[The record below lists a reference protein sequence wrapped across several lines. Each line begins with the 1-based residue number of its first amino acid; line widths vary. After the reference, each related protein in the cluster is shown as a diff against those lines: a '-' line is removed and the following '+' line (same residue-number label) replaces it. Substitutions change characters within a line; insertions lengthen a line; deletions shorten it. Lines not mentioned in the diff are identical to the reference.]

1 MKFNVQSK
9 MLYGS
14 ASAVSKVINSKNPMP
29 ILNNFLLELNGNV
42 LTITA
47 SDIENTLSA
56 RVPVM
61 EAEGAGRF
69 CVDARRLT
77 DLLKSMPDIGITFDI
92 DDASLA
98 IQVTYNNGAGKFDF
112 IGIVGDEYPATQTVE
127 ETPDLVRFGA
137 PSTQILNGID
147 KTIFAVGSDILRPQ
161 MMGIYWDVM
170 EEGITFVAT
179 DTRKL
184 VRYRN
189 NIAAPGV
196 TTSFIVPTKPMQVL
210 KNVLPNDVPVKIS
223 VNSQR
228 ALFETEEICFSC
240 QLLKGVYPNYNRV
253 IPENNPYTMTVDRE
267 SFLSA
272 LRRVSVF
279 GDQGQNQVKLRIT
292 PEEVTVKAVDNNY
305 CTRAVENVACSFDK
319 DEMVIGFSA
328 PYVMEIFSTIST
340 QEVVV
345 TLSDPSRPGVFRPS
359 EQSEDT
365 DLLMIL
371 MPMNVT
377 EF

>member
-1 MKFNVQSK
+1 MKFNVESK
-9 MLYGS
+9 VLYGS

-29 ILNNFLLELNGNV
+29 ILNNFLLELKDSV

-56 RVPVM
+56 RIPVM
-61 EAEGAGRF
+61 EAEGEGKF

-77 DLLKSMPDIGITFDI
+77 DLLKSMPDIGITFEI
-92 DDASLA
+92 DDESLA
-98 IQVTYNNGAGKFDF
+98 IQVTYNGGAGKFDF
-112 IGIVGDEYPATQTVE
+112 IGLVGDEYPTPQVATDADAVNFTVSS
-127 ETPDLVRFGA
+127 A
-137 PSTQILNGID
+137 QIVQGID
-147 KTIFAVGSDILRPQ
+147 NTIFAVGNDTLRPQ

-170 EEGITFVAT
+170 EDGITFVAT

-189 NIAAPGV
+189 TLSAPGV
-196 TTSFIVPTKPMQVL
+196 TTSCIMPTKPAQVL
-210 KNVLPNDVPVKIS
+210 KNVLPKDADVKVSIDGK
-223 VNSQR
+223 R
-228 ALFETEEICFSC
+228 ALIETDEITFSC

-253 IPENNPYTMTVDRE
+253 VPENNSYTMTVDRE

-292 PEEVTVKAVDNNY
+292 PTQVTVKAVDNAY
-305 CTRAVENVACSFDK
+305 CTRAVENVACDFDK

-328 PYVMEIFSTIST
+328 PYVMEIFSTIT
-340 QEVVV
+340 TTEVVV
-345 TLSDPSRPGVFRPS
+345 SLSDPSRPGVFRPS
-359 EQSEDT
+359 EQGEHSDV
-365 DLLMIL
+365 LMIL

>member
-1 MKFNVQSK
+1 MKFNVESK
-9 MLYGS
+9 VLYSS

-29 ILNNFLLELNGNV
+29 ILNNFFVELQGNV

-61 EAEGAGRF
+61 EAEGEGRF

-77 DLLKSMPDIGITFDI
+77 DLLKSMPDIGITFEI

-98 IQVTYNNGAGKFDF
+98 IQVTYNGGAGKFDF
-112 IGIVGDEYPATQTVE
+112 VGLSGDEYPTPQVATDADAVNFTI
-127 ETPDLVRFGA
+127 
-137 PSTQILNGID
+137 PSSQILAGID
-147 KTIFAVGSDILRPQ
+147 NTIFAVGNDTLRPQ
-161 MMGIYWDVM
+161 MMGIYWDIM
-170 EEGITFVAT
+170 DDGITFVAT

-189 NIAAPGV
+189 ATSAPGV
-196 TTSFIVPTKPMQVL
+196 TTSCIMPTKPAQVI
-210 KNVLPNDVPVKIS
+210 KNVLPKDAEVKVSIDS
-223 VNSQR
+223 KR
-228 ALFETEEICFSC
+228 ALIETEDITFSC

-253 IPENNPYTMTVDRE
+253 VPENNPYTMTVDTA

-272 LRRVSVF
+272 LRRVSVV

-292 PEEVTVKAVDNNY
+292 PTQVTVKAVDNAY
-305 CTRAVENVACSFDK
+305 CTRAVENVPCDFDK

-328 PYVMEIFSTIST
+328 PYVMEIFSTIPTS
-340 QEVVV
+340 EVVV
-345 TLSDPSRPGVFRPS
+345 SLSDPSRPGVFRPS
-359 EQSEDT
+359 EQKENT

>member
-1 MKFNVQSK
+1 MKFNVESK
-9 MLYGS
+9 VLYSS
-14 ASAVSKVINSKNPMP
+14 ASAVSKVINSKNPMA
-29 ILNNFLLELNGNV
+29 ILNNFLLELRGDT

-61 EAEGAGRF
+61 ESEGEGKF

-77 DLLKSMPDIGITFDI
+77 DLLKSMPDIGITFEI
-92 DDASLA
+92 DDDSLA

-112 IGIVGDEYPATQTVE
+112 IGIVGDEYPAPRVVMDEDAVNFTVPCE
-127 ETPDLVRFGA
+127 
-137 PSTQILNGID
+137 QILAGID
-147 KTIFAVGSDILRPQ
+147 NTLFAVGTDTLRPQ
-161 MMGIYWDVM
+161 MMGIYFDIM
-170 EEGITFVAT
+170 DDGITFVAT

-189 NIAAPGV
+189 SLAAPGV
-196 TTSFIVPTKPMQVL
+196 TTSCIMPTKPAQVI
-210 KNVLPNDVPVKIS
+210 KNVLPKEGDVNIS
-223 VNSQR
+223 IDSKR
-228 ALFETEEICFSC
+228 ALFQTDEIVFSC
-240 QLLKGVYPNYNRV
+240 QLLKGTYPNYNRV
-253 IPENNPYTMTVDRE
+253 VPENNPFTMTVDTR

-292 PEEVTVKAVDNNY
+292 PTEVTVKAVDNAY
-305 CTRAVENVACSFDK
+305 CTRAVESVACDFDK
-319 DEMVIGFSA
+319 EEMVIGFSA
-328 PYVMEIFSTIST
+328 PYVMEIFSTIPTS
-340 QEVVV
+340 EVIVR
-345 TLSDPSRPGVFRPS
+345 LSDPSRPGVFSPS
-359 EQSEDT
+359 EQGEHT

>member
-1 MKFNVQSK
+1 MKFNVESK
-9 MLYGS
+9 VLYGS
-14 ASAVSKVINSKNPMP
+14 ASAVSKVINSKNPMA
-29 ILNNFLLELNGNV
+29 ILNNFLLELKDNV

-61 EAEGAGRF
+61 EAEGQGKF

-77 DLLKSMPDIGITFDI
+77 DLLKSMPDIGITFEI
-92 DDASLA
+92 DDESLA
-98 IQVTYNNGAGKFDF
+98 IQVTYNGGAGKFDF
-112 IGIVGDEYPATQTVE
+112 IGLIGDEYPAPQVVMDDDAATFTI
-127 ETPDLVRFGA
+127 
-137 PSTQILNGID
+137 PSNQILHGID
-147 KTIFAVGSDILRPQ
+147 NTIFAVGNDTLRPQ

-170 EEGITFVAT
+170 EDGITFVAT

-189 NIAAPGV
+189 SLSAPGV
-196 TTSFIVPTKPMQVL
+196 RVSCIMPTKPAQVL
-210 KNVLPNDVPVKIS
+210 KNVLSKDTEVKVSIDS
-223 VNSQR
+223 KR
-228 ALFETEEICFSC
+228 ALLETDELTFSC

-253 IPENNPYTMTVDRE
+253 IPENNPFTMTVDRE

-292 PEEVTVKAVDNNY
+292 PTQVTVKAVDNAY
-305 CTRAVENVACSFDK
+305 CTRAVENVACDFDK
-319 DEMVIGFSA
+319 DDMVIGFSA
-328 PYVMEIFSTIST
+328 PYVMEIFSTINT
-340 QEVVV
+340 KEVIVN
-345 TLSDPSRPGVFRPS
+345 LSDPSRPGVFKPS
-359 EQSEDT
+359 EQGEYSDI
-365 DLLMIL
+365 LMIL
-371 MPMNVT
+371 MPMNVS

>member
-1 MKFNVQSK
+1 MKFNVESK
-9 MLYGS
+9 VLYSS

-29 ILNNFLLELNGNV
+29 ILNNFLLELKDNM
-42 LTITA
+42 LSITA

-56 RVPVM
+56 RIPVM
-61 EAEGAGRF
+61 ESEGEGRF

-77 DLLKSMPDIGITFDI
+77 ELLKSMPDIGITFDI
-92 DDASLA
+92 DDDSLA
-98 IQVTYNNGAGKFDF
+98 IQVTYNGGAGKFDF
-112 IGIVGDEYPATQTVE
+112 IGLVGDEYPTPQVATDADAVKFTV
-127 ETPDLVRFGA
+127 
-137 PSTQILNGID
+137 PSAQILQGID
-147 KTIFAVGSDILRPQ
+147 NTIFAVGNDTLRPQ

-170 EEGITFVAT
+170 EDGITFVAT

-189 NIAAPGV
+189 TLTAPGV
-196 TTSFIVPTKPMQVL
+196 VTSCIMPTKPAQVL
-210 KNVLPNDVPVKIS
+210 KNVLPKDAEVKVSIDGK
-223 VNSQR
+223 R
-228 ALFETEEICFSC
+228 ALIETDDITFSC

-253 IPENNPYTMTVDRE
+253 VPENNPYTMTVDRE

-292 PEEVTVKAVDNNY
+292 PTQVTVKAVDNAY
-305 CTRAVENVACSFDK
+305 CTRAVENVACDFDK
-319 DEMVIGFSA
+319 DEIVIGFSA
-328 PYVMEIFSTIST
+328 PYVMEIFSTITTS
-340 QEVVV
+340 EVVV
-345 TLSDPSRPGVFRPS
+345 SLSDPSRPGVFRPV
-359 EQSEDT
+359 EQGEHSDV
-365 DLLMIL
+365 LMIL

>member
-9 MLYGS
+9 VLYS
-14 ASAVSKVINSKNPMP
+14 QASAVSKVINSKNPMP
-29 ILNNFLLELNGNV
+29 ILNNFLLELKGNV
-42 LTITA
+42 LSITA
-47 SDIENTLSA
+47 SDIENTLTG

-61 EAEGAGRF
+61 EAEGEGRF

-77 DLLKSMPDIGITFDI
+77 ELLKSMPDIGITFEI

-112 IGIVGDEYPATQTVE
+112 IGIVGDEYP
-127 ETPDLVRFGA
+127 TPQVSTNENAVQFTA
-137 PSTQILNGID
+137 PTNQILSGID
-147 KTIFAVGSDILRPQ
+147 NTIFAVGNDTLRPQ
-161 MMGIYWDVM
+161 MMGIYWDIM
-170 EEGITFVAT
+170 DDGITFVAT

-189 NIAAPGV
+189 SISAPGV
-196 TTSFIVPTKPMQVL
+196 TTSCIMPTKPAQVL
-210 KNVLPNDVPVKIS
+210 KNVLPRDTEVRIS
-223 VNSQR
+223 IDDKR
-228 ALFETEEICFSC
+228 ALLETAEITFSC
-240 QLLKGVYPNYNRV
+240 QLLKGAFPNYNRV
-253 IPENNPYTMTVDRE
+253 VPENNPYTMTVDTN

-292 PEEVTVKAVDNNY
+292 HNEVAVKAVDNNY
-305 CTRAVENVACSFDK
+305 CTRAIENVACDFDK
-319 DEMVIGFSA
+319 DEMIIGFSA
-328 PYVMEIFSTIST
+328 PYVMEIFSTIPTS
-340 QEVVV
+340 EVVV
-345 TLSDPSRPGVFRPS
+345 SLSDPSRPGVFRPS
-359 EQSEDT
+359 EQKDNT

>member
-9 MLYGS
+9 VLYS
-14 ASAVSKVINSKNPMP
+14 QASAVSKVINSKNPMP
-29 ILNNFLLELNGNV
+29 ILNNFLLELKGSV
-42 LTITA
+42 LSITA
-47 SDIENTLSA
+47 SDIENTLTG

-61 EAEGAGRF
+61 EAEGEGRF

-77 DLLKSMPDIGITFDI
+77 ELLKSMPDIGITFEI

-112 IGIVGDEYPATQTVE
+112 IGIVGDEYP
-127 ETPDLVRFGA
+127 TPQVFTNEDAVQFTA
-137 PSTQILNGID
+137 PTNQILSGID
-147 KTIFAVGSDILRPQ
+147 NTIFAVGNDTLRPQ
-161 MMGIYWDVM
+161 MMGIYWDIM
-170 EEGITFVAT
+170 DEGITFVAT

-189 NIAAPGV
+189 SVSAPGV
-196 TTSFIVPTKPMQVL
+196 TTSCIMPTKPAQVL
-210 KNVLPNDVPVKIS
+210 KNVLPRDTEVRIS
-223 VNSQR
+223 IDDKR
-228 ALFETEEICFSC
+228 ALLETEEITFSC
-240 QLLKGVYPNYNRV
+240 QLLKGAYPNYNRV
-253 IPENNPYTMTVDRE
+253 VPENNPYTMTVDTN

-292 PEEVTVKAVDNNY
+292 HNEVTVKAVDNNY
-305 CTRAVENVACSFDK
+305 CTRAIENVACDFDK
-319 DEMVIGFSA
+319 DEMIIGFSA
-328 PYVMEIFSTIST
+328 PYVMEIFSTIPTS
-340 QEVVV
+340 EVVV
-345 TLSDPSRPGVFRPS
+345 SLSDPSRPGVFRPS
-359 EQSEDT
+359 EQKENT

>member
-9 MLYGS
+9 VLYGQT
-14 ASAVSKVINSKNPMP
+14 SAVSKVINSKNPMP
-29 ILNNFLLELNGNV
+29 ILNNFLLELQGNI

-56 RVPVM
+56 RVEVL
-61 EAEGAGRF
+61 EAEGEGRF

-77 DLLKSMPDIGITFDI
+77 DLLKSMPDIGITFEI

-98 IQVTYNNGAGKFDF
+98 IQVTYNGGAGKFDF
-112 IGIVGDEYPATQTVE
+112 IGLPGDEYP
-127 ETPDLVRFGA
+127 TPRITLDADAVKFNA
-137 PSTQILNGID
+137 PSSQILAGID
-147 KTIFAVGSDILRPQ
+147 NTIFAVGTDTLRPQ

-170 EEGITFVAT
+170 ADGITFVAT

-189 NIAAPGV
+189 NMFAPGV
-196 TTSFIVPTKPMQVL
+196 TAACIMPTKPAQVL
-210 KNVLPNDVPVKIS
+210 KNVLPKDVDVTMSIDS
-223 VNSQR
+223 NR
-228 ALFETEEICFSC
+228 ALIQTEDITFTC
-240 QLLKGVYPNYNRV
+240 QLIKGAYPNYNRV
-253 IPENNPYTMTVDRE
+253 VPDNNPYTMTVDRE

-272 LRRVSVF
+272 MRRVSVF

-292 PEEVTVKAVDNNY
+292 QNEVTVKAVDNNY
-305 CTRAVENVACSFDK
+305 CTRAVESVPCDFDK
-319 DEMVIGFSA
+319 DEMIIGFSA

-340 QEVVV
+340 SEVIVS
-345 TLSDPSRPGVFRPS
+345 LSDPSRPGVFRPS
-359 EQSEDT
+359 EQTDGT

>member
-9 MLYGS
+9 VLYS
-14 ASAVSKVINSKNPMP
+14 QASAVSKVINSKNPMP
-29 ILNNFLLELNGNV
+29 ILNNFLLELKGNV

-47 SDIENTLSA
+47 SDIENTLSG

-61 EAEGAGRF
+61 EAEGEGRF

-77 DLLKSMPDIGITFDI
+77 ELLKSMPDIGITFEI

-112 IGIVGDEYPATQTVE
+112 IGIVGDEYP
-127 ETPDLVRFGA
+127 TPQVSTDANAVKFTA
-137 PSTQILNGID
+137 PTNQILMGID
-147 KTIFAVGSDILRPQ
+147 NTIFAVGNDTLRPQ
-161 MMGIYWDVM
+161 MMGIYWDIM
-170 EEGITFVAT
+170 DDGITFVAT

-189 NIAAPGV
+189 NISAPGV
-196 TTSFIVPTKPMQVL
+196 TTSCIMPTKPAQVL
-210 KNVLPNDVPVKIS
+210 KNVLPRDTEVKVSIDEK
-223 VNSQR
+223 R
-228 ALFETEEICFSC
+228 ALLETEEITFSC
-240 QLLKGVYPNYNRV
+240 QLLKGAYPNYNRV
-253 IPENNPYTMTVDRE
+253 VPENNPYTMTVDTG

-292 PEEVTVKAVDNNY
+292 PNEVTVKAVDNNY
-305 CTRAVENVACSFDK
+305 CTRAVENVACDFDK
-319 DEMVIGFSA
+319 DEMIIGFSA
-328 PYVMEIFSTIST
+328 PYVMEIFSTIPTS
-340 QEVVV
+340 EVVV
-345 TLSDPSRPGVFRPS
+345 SLSDPSRPGVFRPS
-359 EQSEDT
+359 EQGENT

>member
-9 MLYGS
+9 VLYS
-14 ASAVSKVINSKNPMP
+14 QASAVSKVINSKNPMP
-29 ILNNFLLELNGNV
+29 ILNNFLLELKGNV

-47 SDIENTLSA
+47 SDIENTLSG

-61 EAEGAGRF
+61 EAEGEGRF

-77 DLLKSMPDIGITFDI
+77 ELLKSMPDIGITFEI
-92 DDASLA
+92 DDDSLA

-112 IGIVGDEYPATQTVE
+112 IGIVGDEYPTPQVATDENAVS
-127 ETPDLVRFGA
+127 FSA
-137 PSTQILNGID
+137 PTNQILMGID
-147 KTIFAVGSDILRPQ
+147 NTIFAVGNDTLRPQ
-161 MMGIYWDVM
+161 MMGIYWDIM
-170 EEGITFVAT
+170 EDGITFVAT

-189 NIAAPGV
+189 NISAPGV
-196 TTSFIVPTKPMQVL
+196 TTSCIMPTKPAQVL
-210 KNVLPNDVPVKIS
+210 KNVLPRDTEVKIS
-223 VNSQR
+223 IDDKR
-228 ALFETEEICFSC
+228 ALLETEEITFSC
-240 QLLKGVYPNYNRV
+240 QLLKGAYPNYNRV
-253 IPENNPYTMTVDRE
+253 VPENNPYTMTVDTN

-292 PEEVTVKAVDNNY
+292 PNEVTVKAVDNNY
-305 CTRAVENVACSFDK
+305 CTRAVENVACDFDK
-319 DEMVIGFSA
+319 DEMIIGFSA
-328 PYVMEIFSTIST
+328 PYVMEIFSTIHTS
-340 QEVVV
+340 EVVV
-345 TLSDPSRPGVFRPS
+345 SLSDPSRPGVFRPS
-359 EQSEDT
+359 EQGENT

>member
-1 MKFNVQSK
+1 MRFNVESK
-9 MLYGS
+9 VLYGS

-29 ILNNFLLELNGNV
+29 ILNNFLLELKGNV

-61 EAEGAGRF
+61 EVEGEGRF

-77 DLLKSMPDIGITFDI
+77 DLLKSMPDIGITFEINDE
-92 DDASLA
+92 SLE
-98 IQVTYNNGAGKFDF
+98 IQVTYNGGAGKFDF
-112 IGIVGDEYPATQTVE
+112 IGLVGDEYPTPQVATDADAVNFTV
-127 ETPDLVRFGA
+127 
-137 PSTQILNGID
+137 STAQILQGID
-147 KTIFAVGSDILRPQ
+147 NTIFAVGNDTLRPQ

-170 EEGITFVAT
+170 EDGITFVAT

-189 NIAAPGV
+189 SLSAPGV
-196 TTSFIVPTKPMQVL
+196 TTSCIMPTKPAQVL
-210 KNVLPNDVPVKIS
+210 KNVLPKDAEVKVSIDGK
-223 VNSQR
+223 R
-228 ALFETEEICFSC
+228 ALLETEDITFSC

-253 IPENNPYTMTVDRE
+253 VPENNPYTMTVDRE

-292 PEEVTVKAVDNNY
+292 PNQVTVKAVDNAY
-305 CTRAVENVACSFDK
+305 CTRAVENVACDFDK

-328 PYVMEIFSTIST
+328 PYVMEIFSTINT
-340 QEVVV
+340 AEVVV

-359 EQSEDT
+359 EQGEHSDV
-365 DLLMIL
+365 LMIL

>member
-1 MKFNVQSK
+1 MKFNVESK
-9 MLYGS
+9 VLYSS

-29 ILNNFLLELNGNV
+29 ILNNFLLDLKGNV

-61 EAEGAGRF
+61 EAEGEGRF

-77 DLLKSMPDIGITFDI
+77 DLLKSMPDIGITFEI
-92 DDASLA
+92 DDQSLA
-98 IQVTYNNGAGKFDF
+98 IQVTYNGGAGKFDF
-112 IGIVGDEYPATQTVE
+112 IGLVGDEYPTPQVATDADAVNFTV
-127 ETPDLVRFGA
+127 
-137 PSTQILNGID
+137 PSNQILAGID
-147 KTIFAVGSDILRPQ
+147 NTLFAVGNDTLRPQ

-170 EEGITFVAT
+170 DDGITFVAT

-189 NIAAPGV
+189 SMTAPGV
-196 TTSFIVPTKPMQVL
+196 TTSCIMPTKPAQVI
-210 KNVLPNDVPVKIS
+210 KNVLPKDVEVKVSIDS
-223 VNSQR
+223 KR
-228 ALFETEEICFSC
+228 ALIETEDITFSC

-253 IPENNPYTMTVDRE
+253 VPENNPYTMTVDTS

-292 PEEVTVKAVDNNY
+292 PTQVTVKAVDNAY
-305 CTRAVENVACSFDK
+305 CTRAVENVPCDFDK

-328 PYVMEIFSTIST
+328 PYVMEIFSTIPTS
-340 QEVVV
+340 EVVV
-345 TLSDPSRPGVFRPS
+345 SLSDPSRPGVFRPS
-359 EQSEDT
+359 EQRENT

>member
-9 MLYGS
+9 ILYS
-14 ASAVSKVINSKNPMP
+14 QASAVSKVINSKNPMP
-29 ILNNFLLELNGNV
+29 ILNNFLLELSGNV

-56 RVPVM
+56 RVPVL
-61 EAEGAGRF
+61 EAEGEGRF

-92 DDASLA
+92 NDETLA
-98 IQVTYNNGAGKFDF
+98 IQVTYNAGAGTFDF
-112 IGIVGDEYPATQTVE
+112 VGIVGDEYPTPQIRPDEGATSFSV
-127 ETPDLVRFGA
+127 
-137 PSTQILNGID
+137 PSNQILSGIEN
-147 KTIFAVGSDILRPQ
+147 TIFAVGNDTLRPQ
-161 MMGIYWDVM
+161 MMGIYWDVKDD
-170 EEGITFVAT
+170 GITFVAT

-189 NIAAPGV
+189 ATTEPGV
-196 TTSFIVPTKPMQVL
+196 TCAFIMPTKPAQVI
-210 KNVLPNDVPVKIS
+210 KNVMPRDVEVKVS
-223 VNSQR
+223 ADSKR
-228 ALFETEEICFSC
+228 ALFETEELSFSC
-240 QLLKGVYPNYNRV
+240 QLLKGAYPDYNRV
-253 IPENNPYTMTVDRE
+253 VPHNNPYTLTVDTA
-267 SFLSA
+267 SFLAA

-292 PEEVTVKAVDNNY
+292 TSEVTVKAVDNNY
-305 CTRAVENVACSFDK
+305 CTSAVESVPCDFNK
-319 DEMVIGFSA
+319 DEMIIGFSA
-328 PYVMEIFSTIST
+328 PYVMEIFSTIPTS
-340 QEVVV
+340 EVVV
-345 TLSDPSRPGVFRPS
+345 SLSDPSRPGVFCPS
-359 EQSEDT
+359 EQGEGT

>member
-1 MKFNVQSK
+1 MKFNVESK
-9 MLYGS
+9 ALYGS

-29 ILNNFLLELNGNV
+29 ILNNFLLELKDSI

-61 EAEGAGRF
+61 EAEGEGRF

-77 DLLKSMPDIGITFDI
+77 ELLKSMPNIGITFDI
-92 DDASLA
+92 NDESLE
-98 IQVTYNNGAGKFDF
+98 IQVTYNGGAGKFDF
-112 IGIVGDEYPATQTVE
+112 IGLVGDEYPTPQVATDDDAVKFSVPAQ
-127 ETPDLVRFGA
+127 
-137 PSTQILNGID
+137 QILQGID
-147 KTIFAVGSDILRPQ
+147 NTIFAVGNDTLRPQ
-161 MMGIYWDVM
+161 MMGIFWDVM
-170 EEGITFVAT
+170 EDGITFVAT

-189 NIAAPGV
+189 NLAAPGV
-196 TTSFIVPTKPMQVL
+196 TTSCIMPTKPAQVL
-210 KNVLPNDVPVKIS
+210 KNVLPKDAEVTVSIDGK
-223 VNSQR
+223 R
-228 ALFETEEICFSC
+228 ALIETEDITFSC

-253 IPENNPYTMTVDRE
+253 VPENNPYTMTVDRE

-292 PEEVTVKAVDNNY
+292 PNQVTVKAVDNAY
-305 CTRAVENVACSFDK
+305 CTRAVENVACDFDK
-319 DEMVIGFSA
+319 DELVIGFSA

-340 QEVVV
+340 TEVVV
-345 TLSDPSRPGVFRPS
+345 SLSDPSRPGVFRPS
-359 EQSEDT
+359 EQSENSDV
-365 DLLMIL
+365 LMIL

>member
-1 MKFNVQSK
+1 MKFNVESK
-9 MLYGS
+9 ALYGS

-29 ILNNFLLELNGNV
+29 ILNNFLLELKDSI

-61 EAEGAGRF
+61 EAEGEGRF

-77 DLLKSMPDIGITFDI
+77 ELLKSMPNIGITFDI
-92 DDASLA
+92 NDESLE
-98 IQVTYNNGAGKFDF
+98 IQVTYNGGAGKFDF
-112 IGIVGDEYPATQTVE
+112 IGLVGDEYPTPQVATDDDAVKFSVPAQ
-127 ETPDLVRFGA
+127 
-137 PSTQILNGID
+137 QILQGID
-147 KTIFAVGSDILRPQ
+147 NTIFAVGNDTLRPQ
-161 MMGIYWDVM
+161 MMGIFWDVM
-170 EEGITFVAT
+170 EDGITFVAT

-189 NIAAPGV
+189 NLAAPGV
-196 TTSFIVPTKPMQVL
+196 TTSCIMPTKPAQVL
-210 KNVLPNDVPVKIS
+210 KNVLPKDAEVTVSIDGK
-223 VNSQR
+223 R
-228 ALFETEEICFSC
+228 ALIETEDITFSC

-253 IPENNPYTMTVDRE
+253 VPESNPYTMTVDRE

-292 PEEVTVKAVDNNY
+292 PNQVTVKAVDNAY
-305 CTRAVENVACSFDK
+305 CTRAVENVACDFDK
-319 DEMVIGFSA
+319 DELVIGFSA

-340 QEVVV
+340 TEVVV
-345 TLSDPSRPGVFRPS
+345 SLSDPSRPGVFRPS
-359 EQSEDT
+359 EQSENSDV
-365 DLLMIL
+365 LMIL

>member
-1 MKFNVQSK
+1 MKFNVESK
-9 MLYGS
+9 VLYSS

-29 ILNNFLLELNGNV
+29 ILNNFLLELKGNV

-61 EAEGAGRF
+61 EAEGEGRF

-77 DLLKSMPDIGITFDI
+77 DLLKSMPDIGITFEIEDE
-92 DDASLA
+92 SLA
-98 IQVTYNNGAGKFDF
+98 IQVTYNGGAGKFDF
-112 IGIVGDEYPATQTVE
+112 IGLVGDEYPTPQVATDPDAVKFTV
-127 ETPDLVRFGA
+127 
-137 PSTQILNGID
+137 PSGQILAGID
-147 KTIFAVGSDILRPQ
+147 NTIFAVGNDTLRPQ
-161 MMGIYWDVM
+161 MMGIFWDIK
-170 EEGITFVAT
+170 EDGITFVAT

-189 NIAAPGV
+189 SMSAPGV
-196 TTSFIVPTKPMQVL
+196 QTSCIMPTKPAQVI
-210 KNVLPNDVPVKIS
+210 KNVLPKDVDVRVSIDSK
-223 VNSQR
+223 R
-228 ALFETEEICFSC
+228 ALLETEDIVFSC

-253 IPENNPYTMTVDRE
+253 VPENNPFTMTVDTA

-292 PEEVTVKAVDNNY
+292 PTQVTVKAVDNAY
-305 CTRAVENVACSFDK
+305 CTRAVENVACDFDK

-328 PYVMEIFSTIST
+328 PYVMEIFSTIPTS
-340 QEVVV
+340 EVVV

-359 EQSEDT
+359 EQSENT

>member
-1 MKFNVQSK
+1 MKFNVESK
-9 MLYGS
+9 VLYSS

-29 ILNNFLLELNGNV
+29 ILNNFLVELKGNV
-42 LTITA
+42 LTLTA

-61 EAEGAGRF
+61 EAEGEGRF

-77 DLLKSMPDIGITFDI
+77 ELLKSMPDIGITFEI
-92 DDASLA
+92 DDDSLA

-112 IGIVGDEYPATQTVE
+112 IGVVGEEYPTPQVE
-127 ETPDLVRFGA
+127 MDPEAVTFSVPCE
-137 PSTQILNGID
+137 QILAGID
-147 KTIFAVGSDILRPQ
+147 NTLFAVGTDTLRPQ
-161 MMGIYWDVM
+161 MMGIFFDIKDD
-170 EEGITFVAT
+170 GITFVAT

-189 NIAAPGV
+189 SLAAPGV
-196 TTSFIVPTKPMQVL
+196 TTSCIMPTKPAQVI
-210 KNVLPNDVPVKIS
+210 KNVLPKDGEVKIS
-223 VNSQR
+223 LDSKR
-228 ALFETEEICFSC
+228 ALIETEDISLSC

-253 IPENNPYTMTVDRE
+253 VPENNPYTMTVDTQ

-279 GDQGQNQVKLRIT
+279 GDQGQNQVKMRIT
-292 PEEVTVKAVDNNY
+292 PNQVTVKAVDNAY
-305 CTRAVENVACSFDK
+305 CTRAVENVACDFDK
-319 DEMVIGFSA
+319 DEMIIGFSV
-328 PYVMEIFSTIST
+328 PYVMEIFSTIPTS
-340 QEVVV
+340 EVVV
-345 TLSDPSRPGVFRPS
+345 KLSDPSRPGVFSPS
-359 EQSEDT
+359 EQGEHT

>member
-1 MKFNVQSK
+1 MKFNVESK
-9 MLYGS
+9 VLYGS

-29 ILNNFLLELNGNV
+29 ILNNFLIELKDNV

-61 EAEGAGRF
+61 EAQGEGKF

-77 DLLKSMPDIGITFDI
+77 DLLKSMPDIGITFEINDE
-92 DDASLA
+92 SLE
-98 IQVTYNNGAGKFDF
+98 IQVTYNGGAGKFDF
-112 IGIVGDEYPATQTVE
+112 IGHVGDEYPAPQIGM
-127 ETPDLVRFGA
+127 DDDAARFTI
-137 PSTQILNGID
+137 SSNQILQGIEN
-147 KTIFAVGSDILRPQ
+147 TIFAVGNDTLRPQ

-170 EEGITFVAT
+170 EDGITFVAT

-189 NIAAPGV
+189 TLSAPGV
-196 TTSFIVPTKPMQVL
+196 TCSCIMPTKPAQVL
-210 KNVLPNDVPVKIS
+210 KNVLPKDAEVKVAIDS
-223 VNSQR
+223 KR
-228 ALFETEEICFSC
+228 ALIETDEITFSC

-253 IPENNPYTMTVDRE
+253 IPENNPFKMTVDRE
-267 SFLSA
+267 SFLST

-292 PEEVTVKAVDNNY
+292 PMQVTVKAVDNAY
-305 CTRAVENVACSFDK
+305 CTRAVENVPCDFDK

-340 QEVVV
+340 REVVV
-345 TLSDPSRPGVFRPS
+345 SLSDPSRPGVFKPS
-359 EQSEDT
+359 EQGENSDI
-365 DLLMIL
+365 LMIL
-371 MPMNVT
+371 MPMNVS

>member
-1 MKFNVQSK
+1 MKFNVESK
-9 MLYGS
+9 VLYSS

-29 ILNNFLLELNGNV
+29 ILNNFLLELKGDV

-61 EAEGAGRF
+61 EAEGEGRF

-77 DLLKSMPDIGITFDI
+77 DLLKSMPDIGITFEIEDE
-92 DDASLA
+92 SLA
-98 IQVTYNNGAGKFDF
+98 IQVTYNGGAGKFDF
-112 IGIVGDEYPATQTVE
+112 IGLVGDEYPTPQVETDADAVNFTV
-127 ETPDLVRFGA
+127 
-137 PSTQILNGID
+137 PSGQILAGID
-147 KTIFAVGSDILRPQ
+147 NTIFAVGNDTLRPQ
-161 MMGIYWDVM
+161 MMGIYWDIM
-170 EEGITFVAT
+170 EDGITFVAT

-189 NIAAPGV
+189 SMSAPGV
-196 TTSFIVPTKPMQVL
+196 TASCIMPTKPAQVI
-210 KNVLPNDVPVKIS
+210 KNVLPKDAEVRVSIDSK
-223 VNSQR
+223 R
-228 ALFETEEICFSC
+228 ALIQTEDITFSC

-253 IPENNPYTMTVDRE
+253 VPENNPFTMTVDTA

-292 PEEVTVKAVDNNY
+292 PTQVTVKAVDNAY
-305 CTRAVENVACSFDK
+305 CTRAVENVPCDFDK

-328 PYVMEIFSTIST
+328 PYVMEIFSTIPTS
-340 QEVVV
+340 EVVIS
-345 TLSDPSRPGVFRPS
+345 LSDPSRPGVFRPS
-359 EQSEDT
+359 EQSENT

>member
-1 MKFNVQSK
+1 MKFNVESK
-9 MLYGS
+9 VLYSS

-29 ILNNFLLELNGNV
+29 ILNNFLVELNGDI

-77 DLLKSMPDIGITFDI
+77 DLLKSMPDIGITFEI
-92 DDASLA
+92 DDESLA
-98 IQVTYNNGAGKFDF
+98 IQVTYNGGAGKFDF
-112 IGIVGDEYPATQTVE
+112 VGLSGNEYPTPMVSTDADAVNFTV
-127 ETPDLVRFGA
+127 
-137 PSTQILNGID
+137 PSGQILAGID
-147 KTIFAVGSDILRPQ
+147 NTIFAVGNDTLRPQ
-161 MMGIYWDVM
+161 MMGIYWDIM
-170 EEGITFVAT
+170 DDGITFVAT

-189 NIAAPGV
+189 AMSAPGV
-196 TTSFIVPTKPMQVL
+196 TASCIMPTKPAQVI
-210 KNVLPNDVPVKIS
+210 KNVLPKDTDVKVSIDSK
-223 VNSQR
+223 R
-228 ALFETEEICFSC
+228 ALIETDDITFSC

-253 IPENNPYTMTVDRE
+253 VPENNPYTMTVDTA

-292 PEEVTVKAVDNNY
+292 PTQVTVKAVDNAY
-305 CTRAVENVACSFDK
+305 CTRAVENVPCDFDK
-319 DEMVIGFSA
+319 DEMIIGFSA
-328 PYVMEIFSTIST
+328 PYVMEIFSTIPT
-340 QEVVV
+340 GEVIVS
-345 TLSDPSRPGVFRPS
+345 LSDPSRPGVFRPS
-359 EQSEDT
+359 EQSENT

>member
-9 MLYGS
+9 VLYS
-14 ASAVSKVINSKNPMP
+14 QASAVSKVINSKNPMP
-29 ILNNFLLELNGNV
+29 ILNNFLLELKGSV
-42 LTITA
+42 LSITA
-47 SDIENTLSA
+47 SDIENTLTG

-61 EAEGAGRF
+61 EAEGEGRF

-77 DLLKSMPDIGITFDI
+77 ELLKSMPDIGITFEI

-112 IGIVGDEYPATQTVE
+112 IGIVGDEYP
-127 ETPDLVRFGA
+127 TPQVSTNEDAVQFTA
-137 PSTQILNGID
+137 PTNQILSGID
-147 KTIFAVGSDILRPQ
+147 NTIFAVGNDTLRPQ
-161 MMGIYWDVM
+161 MMGIYWDIM
-170 EEGITFVAT
+170 DEGITFVAT

-189 NIAAPGV
+189 SVSAPGV
-196 TTSFIVPTKPMQVL
+196 TTSCIMPTKPAQVL
-210 KNVLPNDVPVKIS
+210 KNVLPRDTEVRIS
-223 VNSQR
+223 IDDKR
-228 ALFETEEICFSC
+228 ALLETEEITFSC
-240 QLLKGVYPNYNRV
+240 QLLKGAYPNYNRV
-253 IPENNPYTMTVDRE
+253 VPENNPYTMTVDTN

-292 PEEVTVKAVDNNY
+292 HNEVTVKAVDNNY
-305 CTRAVENVACSFDK
+305 CTRAIENVACDFDK
-319 DEMVIGFSA
+319 DEMIIGFSA
-328 PYVMEIFSTIST
+328 PYVMEIFSTIPTS
-340 QEVVV
+340 EVVV
-345 TLSDPSRPGVFRPS
+345 SLSDPSRPGVFRPS
-359 EQSEDT
+359 EQKENT

>member
-9 MLYGS
+9 VLYGS
-14 ASAVSKVINSKNPMP
+14 TSSVSKVINSKNPMP
-29 ILNNFLLELNGNV
+29 ILNNFLLELKGNV
-42 LTITA
+42 LTVTA
-47 SDIENTLSA
+47 SDIENTLTA

-61 EAEGAGRF
+61 EAEGEGRF

-77 DLLKSMPDIGITFDI
+77 DLLKSMPDIGITFEI
-92 DDASLA
+92 DDSSLA

-112 IGIVGDEYPATQTVE
+112 IGIPGDEYPAPQLFA
-127 ETPDLVRFGA
+127 ETPDSVKFTA
-137 PSTQILNGID
+137 PATQVLSGIEN
-147 KTIFAVGSDILRPQ
+147 TIFAVGSDTLRPQ
-161 MMGIYWDVM
+161 MMGIFWDVTDDD
-170 EEGITFVAT
+170 ITFVAT

-189 NIAAPGV
+189 NVSAPGV
-196 TTSFIVPTKPMQVL
+196 TTSFIAPTKPMQVL
-210 KNVLPNDVPVKIS
+210 KTVLSSGSTVTVNVNA
-223 VNSQR
+223 QR
-228 ALFETEEICFSC
+228 ALFETEEISFSC
-240 QLLKGVYPNYNRV
+240 QLIKGVYPNYNRV
-253 IPENNPYTMTVDRE
+253 VPENNPYVMTVDRN

-292 PEEVTVKAVDNNY
+292 PNEVTVKAVDNNY

-319 DEMVIGFSA
+319 DEMVIGFSS
-328 PYVMEIFSTIST
+328 PYVMEIFSTIPT

-345 TLSDPSRPGVFRPS
+345 ALSDPSRPGVFSPS
-359 EQSEDT
+359 EQGQNS

>member
-9 MLYGS
+9 VLY
-14 ASAVSKVINSKNPMP
+14 AQTSAVSKVINSKNPMP
-29 ILNNFLLELNGNV
+29 ILNNFLLELKDSV

-61 EAEGAGRF
+61 ESEGQGRF

-77 DLLKSMPDIGITFDI
+77 ELLKSMPDIGITFEI
-92 DDASLA
+92 DDESLA

-112 IGIVGDEYPATQTVE
+112 IGIVGDEYP
-127 ETPDLVRFGA
+127 TPQVRTDENAVNFTA
-137 PSTQILNGID
+137 PSSQILMGID
-147 KTIFAVGSDILRPQ
+147 NTIFAVGNDTLRPQ
-161 MMGIYWDVM
+161 MMGIFWDVK
-170 EEGITFVAT
+170 EDGITFVAT

-189 NIAAPGV
+189 NISAPGV
-196 TTSFIVPTKPMQVL
+196 VTSCIMPTKPAQVL
-210 KNVLPNDVPVKIS
+210 KNVLPRDTQVKVSIDEK
-223 VNSQR
+223 R
-228 ALFETEEICFSC
+228 ALLETDEITFSC
-240 QLLKGVYPNYNRV
+240 QLLKGAYPPYNRV
-253 IPENNPYTMTVDRE
+253 VPENNPYTMTVDTS

-292 PEEVTVKAVDNNY
+292 RNEVTVKAVDNNY
-305 CTRAVENVACSFDK
+305 CTRAVENVACDFDK
-319 DEMVIGFSA
+319 DEMIIGFSA
-328 PYVMEIFSTIST
+328 PYVMEIFSTIPTS
-340 QEVVV
+340 EVVV
-345 TLSDPSRPGVFRPS
+345 SLSDPSRPGVFRPS
-359 EQSEDT
+359 EQGENT